1 MEKRR
6 FIRKAIWGMGLA
18 ITLMPVSALA
28 APVIFFGEDV
38 RVGGNPTPNSD
49 AARTQ
54 FFSNLSGVGTET
66 FESIPN
72 GSSNPSVSFPG
83 AGTATISGGG
93 NVSAGLGNGR
103 FPISGSRYYEADLT
117 TFRITFSNPIAAFGF
132 YGTDVGDFGGNL
144 TLTLF
149 PTIGSPTFL
158 TVNNTVGSSG
168 STNGSSL
175 YFGFFDQSQTYTS
188 IAFNNSNTADVFGF
202 DNFSVGSP
210 QQVVSPVPGPIV
222 GAGLP
227 GLILA
232 GAGFLGLRR
241 RRQKTA

>member
-1 MEKRR
+1 MANNR
-6 FIRKAIWGMGLA
+6 FIKKTIWGLGLA
-18 ITLMPVSALA
+18 ITLMPVSGLA
-28 APVIFFGEDV
+28 APVTFFGEDV
-38 RVGGNPTPNSD
+38 GVGGNPTPNSN

-54 FFSNLSGVGTET
+54 FFSNLNGVGTET
-66 FESIPN
+66 FDTISN
-72 GSSNPSVSFPG
+72 GTSNPSVSFPG

-93 NVSAGLGNGR
+93 NVTNGLGAGR
-103 FPISGSRYYEADLT
+103 FPISGSQFYEADLT
-117 TFRITFSNPIAAFGF
+117 SFRITFSNPIAAFGF

-149 PTIGSPTFL
+149 PTLGSPTFL
-158 TVNNTVGSSG
+158 TVNNTVGSGG
-168 STNGSSL
+168 STNGSAL

-188 IAFNNSNTADVFGF
+188 IAFNNSNTSDVFGF

-210 QQVVSPVPGPIV
+210 QQVVSPVPGPIL

-232 GAGFLGLRR
+232 GAGLFGLRR